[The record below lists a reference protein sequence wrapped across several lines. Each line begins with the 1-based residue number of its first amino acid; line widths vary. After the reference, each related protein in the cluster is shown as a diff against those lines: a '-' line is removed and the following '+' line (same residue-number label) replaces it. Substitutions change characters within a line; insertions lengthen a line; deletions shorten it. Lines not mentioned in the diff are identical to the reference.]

1 MVKITVFR
9 GTPGEGIGSFEG
21 KGAWS
26 ASMREHRGGARYVR
40 FDAGRREILKD

>member
-1 MVKITVFR
+1 MVKIMVFR

-26 ASMREHRGGARYVR
+26 ASMREHRGRARYVR
-40 FDAGRREILKD
+40 FDAAEEKF